1 VSHDRQLPA
10 PNSSRLFWPSIPAT
24 ERTEPLM
31 LNNFCVNLTRS
42 TDDPDRATVAMVVA
56 NAAVA
61 SGKQTMVFLSS
72 EGIRLA
78 MKGVADQISEEG
90 FQPMATLLQNF
101 LAAGGSVWVCSPCFK
116 KRGYTDGDLIE
127 GATIVGGAKLV
138 EFLSNDGTG
147 VSY

>member
-1 VSHDRQLPA
+1 
-10 PNSSRLFWPSIPAT
+10 
-24 ERTEPLM
+24 M
-31 LNNFCVNLTRS
+31 LNSFCVNLTRS

-61 SGKQTMVFLSS
+61 SG
-72 EGIRLA
+72 
-78 MKGVADQISEEG
+78 
-90 FQPMATLLQNF
+90 
-101 LAAGGSVWVCSPCFK
+101 GSVWVCSPCFK
-116 KRGYTDGDLIE
+116 KRGYTDSDLVE

>member
-1 VSHDRQLPA
+1 
-10 PNSSRLFWPSIPAT
+10 
-24 ERTEPLM
+24 M

-72 EGIRLA
+72 EGVHLA
-78 MKGVADQISEEG
+78 SKGVADKISEEG
-90 FQPMATLLQNF
+90 FQPMTTLVQNF
-101 LAAGGSVWVCSPCFK
+101 VAAGGTIWVCSPCFK
-116 KRGYTDGDLIE
+116 KRGYTESNLIE

-138 EFLSNDGTG
+138 EFLSNDGTS
-147 VSY
+147 VSF